1 MTVRAAR
8 LLRRLSCAICWLT
21 LSGAALGAQ
30 AQNQL
35 FQRALDLENAS
46 RYREAVAAWRSVIA
60 SGATAQGILGL
71 ERVFTQLGQE
81 DSVLPPLDSAL
92 ALHPADR
99 ALRGA
104 QLRLL
109 RSMGRESEA
118 RTAFDIWRRI
128 LSRDVAP
135 YHDYASQLLQ
145 EGHTAAADTVLQQAT
160 TALGS
165 VQGLT
170 IEIAQLRAALG
181 LWGQAAIAWR
191 EAMAAELYIE
201 SAAIYSLMP
210 APVAA
215 RDSVRGVLAK
225 LPMSAPRKRTLG
237 ALELGWGA
245 PRNAWRVLSTLTVAD
260 SAYDSWNEFAQDAE
274 RAGAWLVAR
283 DAFVAMHKQRPNA
296 SIALRAA
303 QASIN
308 GGDAAAAL
316 PLLASAR
323 EMLQP
328 FAIRT
333 QVLPL
338 QLRAL
343 SQLGRGAEAEALLA
357 TSADVEAGARK
368 SYARLVAWA
377 WIRGGEIERARAAL
391 AGANGDDEDE
401 VTAWLALYDGNL
413 AKARPGLRRP
423 VEITAE
429 AVTVMTFLGR
439 TQADSSRTAG
449 RAFLALVRGDSA
461 QASADLERAADE
473 LPDAAPFLLALAAR
487 VHVARHQDPAAIV
500 LWERI
505 VTHFAAAP
513 EAAESDLEW
522 ARALIRA
529 KNNSGAIERLEHLL
543 LTYPQS
549 ALLPQAR
556 RELETLRTRA
566 AEQ

>member
-1 MTVRAAR
+1 MGWLILNGVA
-8 LLRRLSCAICWLT
+8 LS
-21 LSGAALGAQ
+21 AQ

-60 SGATAQGILGL
+60 AGATTQGILGL

-92 ALHPADR
+92 AVNPADR

-109 RSMGRESEA
+109 RSMGMETQA
-118 RTAFDIWRRI
+118 RAAFDRWRAI
-128 LSRDVAP
+128 QPRDVAP

-160 TALGS
+160 AALGS

-170 IEIAQLRAALG
+170 IEVAQLRAALG
-181 LWGQAAIAWR
+181 LWGPAAIAWR
-191 EAMAAELYIE
+191 TALAAEMYIE
-201 SAAIYSLMP
+201 SAAIYSLTP
-210 APVAA
+210 APAAA

-225 LPMSAPRKRTLG
+225 LPVTAPLKRTLG
-237 ALELGWGA
+237 ALEFAWGN
-245 PRNAWRVLSTLTVAD
+245 PRNAWRVLSTLTAAD
-260 SAYDSWNEFAQDAE
+260 SAYDSWNEFAHDAE

-283 DAFVAMHKQRPNA
+283 DAFAAMHKQRPNA
-296 SIALRAA
+296 STAMRAA
-303 QASIN
+303 QASIS

-328 FAIRT
+328 FAIHT

-357 TSADVEAGARK
+357 NSVDVEAGVRK

-377 WIRGGEIERARAAL
+377 WIRGGQIEKARAAL
-391 AGANGDDEDE
+391 VGANGDDEDE

-429 AVTVMTFLGR
+429 AVTVMAFLGR
-439 TQADSSRTAG
+439 THADSSRTAG
-449 RAFLALVRGDSA
+449 RAFLALARGDSA
-461 QASADLERAADE
+461 QAAIALERAADD

-487 VHVARHQDPAAIV
+487 VQSARHLDPAAIV

-522 ARALIRA
+522 ARALTRA

-556 RELETLRTRA
+556 RELESLRTGA
-566 AEQ
+566 TEQ

>member
-1 MTVRAAR
+1 MNARAAR
-8 LLRRLSCAICWLT
+8 LLRGLSCAMGWLA
-21 LSGAALGAQ
+21 LSTAALSAQ

-60 SGATAQGILGL
+60 AGATTQGILGL

-92 ALHPADR
+92 AMNPADR

-109 RSMGRESEA
+109 RSMGHEA
-118 RTAFDIWRRI
+118 QARAAFDIWRRI
-128 LSRDVAP
+128 QPRDVAP

-160 TALGS
+160 TTLGS

-210 APVAA
+210 AQAAA
-215 RDSVRGVLAK
+215 RDSIRGVLAK
-225 LPMSAPRKRTLG
+225 VPMSAPLKRTLG
-237 ALELGWGA
+237 ALELAWGA
-245 PRNAWRVLSTLTVAD
+245 PRNAWRVLATLTASD

-283 DAFVAMHKQRPNA
+283 DALAAMHKQRPNA
-296 SIALRAA
+296 SIAMRAA
-303 QASIN
+303 QASIS

-323 EMLQP
+323 ETLQP

-343 SQLGRGAEAEALLA
+343 SQLGRGGEAEALLA
-357 TSADVEAGARK
+357 NSVDIEAGARK

-377 WIRGGEIERARAAL
+377 WIRGGQIEKARAAL
-391 AGANGDDEDE
+391 VGANGDDEDE

-429 AVTVMTFLGR
+429 AVTVMAFLGR
-439 TQADSSRTAG
+439 THADNSRIAG
-449 RAFLALVRGDSA
+449 RAFLALARGDSA
-461 QASADLERAADE
+461 QAAIGLERAADD

-487 VHVARHQDPAAIV
+487 VQAARHLDPAAIV

-505 VTHFAAAP
+505 VTRFAAAP

-522 ARALIRA
+522 ARALTRA

-556 RELETLRTRA
+556 RELESLRTGA
-566 AEQ
+566 TE

>member
-1 MTVRAAR
+1 M
-8 LLRRLSCAICWLT
+8 RRTSWAISWLT
-21 LSGAALGAQ
+21 LSSAVLGAQ

-46 RYREAVAAWRSVIA
+46 RYREAVAAWRAVIA
-60 SGATAQGILGL
+60 AGAATQGILGL

-81 DSVLPPLDSAL
+81 DSVLPPIDSAL
-92 ALHPADR
+92 ALNPADR
-99 ALRGA
+99 AIRGA
-104 QLRLL
+104 QLRVL
-109 RSMGRESEA
+109 RSMGHDAQA
-118 RTAFDIWRRI
+118 RAAFDSWRTI
-128 LSRDVAP
+128 HPRDVAP

-160 TALGS
+160 ATLGS

-191 EAMAAELYIE
+191 DALAAELYIE

-210 APVAA
+210 APAAA

-225 LPMSAPRKRTLG
+225 LPTTAPLKRTLG
-237 ALELGWGA
+237 ALELAWGA
-245 PRNAWRVLSTLTVAD
+245 PRNAWRVLSTLTAAD

-283 DAFVAMHKQRPNA
+283 DAFAAMHKQRPNA
-296 SIALRAA
+296 SIAMRAA
-303 QASIN
+303 QASIS

-328 FAIRT
+328 YVIRT

-357 TSADVEAGARK
+357 NSVDIEAGARK
-368 SYARLVAWA
+368 GYARLVAWA
-377 WIRGGEIERARAAL
+377 WIRGGQIEKARAAL
-391 AGANGDDEDE
+391 AGANGEDEDE

-429 AVTVMTFLGR
+429 AVTVMAFLGR
-439 TQADSSRTAG
+439 THADSSRTAG
-449 RAFLALVRGDSA
+449 RAFLALARGDSA
-461 QASADLERAADE
+461 QAAAGLERAADE
-473 LPDAAPFLLALAAR
+473 LPDAAPFLLGLAAR
-487 VHVARHQDPAAIV
+487 VQAARHRDPAAIV

-522 ARALIRA
+522 ARALARA
-529 KNNSGAIERLEHLL
+529 KNNPGAIERLEHLL

-556 RELETLRTRA
+556 RELEVLRTGA
-566 AEQ
+566 ADQ

>member
-1 MTVRAAR
+1 MNPRVAR
-8 LLRRLSCAICWLT
+8 LLRRTSCAICWLT
-21 LSGAALGAQ
+21 LSSAALGAQ

-46 RYREAVAAWRSVIA
+46 RYREAVAAWRAVIA
-60 SGATAQGILGL
+60 AGATTQGILGL

-92 ALHPADR
+92 ALNPADR

-104 QLRLL
+104 QLRVLQ
-109 RSMGRESEA
+109 SMGHDAQA
-118 RTAFDIWRRI
+118 RVAFDGWRAI
-128 LSRDVAP
+128 HPRDVAP

-145 EGHTAAADTVLQQAT
+145 EGHTAAADTVIQQAT

-191 EAMAAELYIE
+191 DALAAELYIE

-210 APVAA
+210 APAAA

-225 LPMSAPRKRTLG
+225 LPTTAPLKRTLG
-237 ALELGWGA
+237 ALELAWGA
-245 PRNAWRVLSTLTVAD
+245 PRNAWRVLSTLTAAD

-283 DAFVAMHKQRPNA
+283 DAFAAMHTQRPNA
-296 SIALRAA
+296 SIAMRAA
-303 QASIN
+303 QASIS

-328 FAIRT
+328 YAIRT

-357 TSADVEAGARK
+357 NTVDIEAGARK

-377 WIRGGEIERARAAL
+377 WIRGGQIEKARAAL
-391 AGANGDDEDE
+391 VGANGDDEDE

-429 AVTVMTFLGR
+429 AVTVMAFLGR
-439 TQADSSRTAG
+439 THADSSRIAG
-449 RAFLALVRGDSA
+449 RAFLALARGDSV
-461 QASADLERAADE
+461 QAAAGLERAAVE

-487 VHVARHQDPAAIV
+487 VQAARHQDPAAIV

-522 ARALIRA
+522 ARALTRA
-529 KNNSGAIERLEHLL
+529 KNNPGAIERLEHLL

-556 RELETLRTRA
+556 RELEVLRTGA